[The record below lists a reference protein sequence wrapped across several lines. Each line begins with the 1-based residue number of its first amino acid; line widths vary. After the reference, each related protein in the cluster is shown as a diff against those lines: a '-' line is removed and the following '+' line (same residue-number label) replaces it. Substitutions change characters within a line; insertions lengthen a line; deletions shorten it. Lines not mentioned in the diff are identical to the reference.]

1 MEREKEFRADAC
13 LILSYGGPEREEEV
27 GPFLD
32 RLLAGKPIRP
42 ERRAAVEEKYR
53 FFSGKSPLNGEIRRF
68 TADLAVCL
76 AEIGE
81 KKGRSLPV
89 YAGNL
94 YAAPLL
100 DDALT
105 RLAADGRRRI
115 RVFIAGAFGSPSS
128 CLRYRAALTEAL
140 RRFERSCSE
149 SQNSLPDWRFSFV
162 EPFFDNPLF
171 RRAAADSLL
180 SGYAQL
186 LLEQGFSDNSNKN
199 EIFVLFSAHA
209 LPLAESEGA
218 FYERQLLSVCE
229 SVAAVTGL
237 GQRRQG
243 ISSDDLG
250 QNCGQNFGQNL
261 EQTSGERNLSGW
273 NLVYQSRS
281 GRPDQPWNVPEIGEF
296 LKLLKEK
303 APFIKKVLLVPIGFF
318 FENMETVGDLD
329 REFALLCADC
339 GIGYHRASAVGN
351 TPEAVRMAAQ
361 LLTEGPAA
369 GVRLDSLDA
378 CTDCRLRCKN
388 GKQGNIAT
396 F

>member
-32 RLLAGKPIRP
+32 RLLAGKPVRP

-68 TADLAVCL
+68 KADLTACL
-76 AEIGE
+76 AEMGE
-81 KKGRSLPV
+81 KIGRKLPV
-89 YAGNL
+89 YTGNL

-105 RLAADGRRRI
+105 RLADDGRRRI
-115 RVFIAGAFGSPSS
+115 RVLIAGAFGSPSA
-128 CLRYRAALTEAL
+128 CLRYRAALAEAIL
-140 RRFERSCSE
+140 RFERSCSE
-149 SQNSLPDWRFSFV
+149 AQKSLPDWRFSFV

-171 RRAAADSLL
+171 RRAAADTLL
-180 SGYAQL
+180 SGYAHL
-186 LLEQGFSDNSNKN
+186 LLEQGFSEESDKN

-229 SVAAVTGL
+229 SVAAATGL
-237 GQRRQG
+237 GERWEG
-243 ISSDDLG
+243 NSG
-250 QNCGQNFGQNL
+250 Q
-261 EQTSGERNLSGW
+261 TPGERNLSGW

-281 GRPDQPWNVPEIGEF
+281 GRPDQPWSGPEIGEF
-296 LKLLKEK
+296 LILLKEK
-303 APFIKKVLLVPIGFF
+303 APLIKNVLLVPIGFF

-329 REFALLCADC
+329 REFANQCVSC
-339 GIGYHRASAVGN
+339 GVGYYRASALGN
-351 TPEAVRMAAQ
+351 TQEAVRMAAE
-361 LLTEGPAA
+361 LLTEDPAS
-369 GVRLDSLDA
+369 GRGRDSLDA
-378 CTDCRLRCKN
+378 CTDCQLRCKN
-388 GKQGNIAT
+388 GKCENIAT